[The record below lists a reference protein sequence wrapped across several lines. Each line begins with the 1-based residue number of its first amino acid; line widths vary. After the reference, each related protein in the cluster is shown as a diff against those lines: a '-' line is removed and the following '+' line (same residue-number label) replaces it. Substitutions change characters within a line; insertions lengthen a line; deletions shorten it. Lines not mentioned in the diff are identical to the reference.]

1 MNTHR
6 LHLID
11 TTLRDGEQAAG
22 VVFTREDKVAIARE
36 LVAAGVPE
44 LEAGIPSMGREAQDD
59 LRAVLDEVG
68 ADRVLAWCRAD
79 PADLAAAQI
88 CGATRVHL
96 SFPVSDL
103 HLKTWGKDRSWVLC
117 ELHRLVAEAVA
128 RFRFVSIGAQD
139 STRADFGFLKEFA
152 EAVAL
157 TPARRLRLADTVG
170 VAYPAR
176 LLSEIA
182 ALRELTPGLVLEIHA
197 HDDLG
202 LATANTLAAY
212 EAGATAASVTVNGL
226 GERAGNAALEQV
238 VMALRVAHGADCGVR
253 TEKLALLSAMVARAS
268 GRVIAPERPVVGAA
282 AFRHESGLHCAGL
295 LRDSRTYEP
304 FAPEMVGRRREP
316 FAVGWKSGA
325 AALVAAL
332 RAAGSPAD
340 EAEVRRMLPLVRG
353 RARELRRTLTQR
365 ELVDLHHALF
375 NTGGF

>member
-1 MNTHR
+1 
-6 LHLID
+6 
-11 TTLRDGEQAAG
+11 
-22 VVFTREDKVAIARE
+22 
-36 LVAAGVPE
+36 
-44 LEAGIPSMGREAQDD
+44 
-59 LRAVLDEVG
+59 
-68 ADRVLAWCRAD
+68 
-79 PADLAAAQI
+79 
-88 CGATRVHL
+88 
-96 SFPVSDL
+96 
-103 HLKTWGKDRSWVLC
+103 
-117 ELHRLVAEAVA
+117 
-128 RFRFVSIGAQD
+128 
-139 STRADFGFLKEFA
+139 
-152 EAVAL
+152 
-157 TPARRLRLADTVG
+157 
-170 VAYPAR
+170 
-176 LLSEIA
+176 
-182 ALRELTPGLVLEIHA
+182 
-197 HDDLG
+197 
-202 LATANTLAAY
+202 
-212 EAGATAASVTVNGL
+212 
-226 GERAGNAALEQV
+226 
-238 VMALRVAHGADCGVR
+238 MALRVAHGADCGVR